1 MDPASSISSACRD
14 GMKRLT
20 TALGGQYIEARVKN
34 FTKYVAVHP
43 LGGCPMGDSVRD
55 GVVDARTGEVF
66 GHKGLRHR
74 WQHYP
79 DILAQTSLTIAALAE
94 MFAERFSMDPG

>member
-1 MDPASSISSACRD
+1 
-14 GMKRLT
+14 MKRLT

-66 GHKGLRHR
+66 GHKGLTSSMAALSRHL
-74 WQHYP
+74 
-79 DILAQTSLTIAALAE
+79 LAQTLADH
-94 MFAERFSMDPG
+94 RRPGRDVR